1 MMTYTHWLILLL
13 FINNMVIDVHN
24 TQCTMYILN
33 CTYLILLIHYI
44 YVIMIMF
51 VIINLNYKYKFS
63 NYTYRILD

>member
-24 TQCTMYILN
+24 TQCT
-33 CTYLILLIHYI
+33 YLILLIHYI
-44 YVIMIMF
+44 CVIMIMF

-63 NYTYRILD
+63 NYTCRILD